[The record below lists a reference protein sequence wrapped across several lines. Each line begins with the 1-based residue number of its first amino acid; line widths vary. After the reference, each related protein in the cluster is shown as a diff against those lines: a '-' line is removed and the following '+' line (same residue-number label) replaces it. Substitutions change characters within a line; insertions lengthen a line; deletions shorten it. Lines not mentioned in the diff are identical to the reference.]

1 VKESFL
7 TEECK
12 EEIKRIGKTEILVGI
27 PSYNN
32 ERTISHVV
40 RAAQYGLAKYFPK
53 FKAVI
58 MNSDGGSTDR
68 TREIVKKTS
77 VYTDLDTI
85 LIEHAVHPAASFS
98 AAYRGGIPGKGS
110 AYKAIFETACKLKA
124 RVCVLIDSDLRS
136 ITPEWVE
143 LLAGPILLKGYD
155 YVSPLYSRHKYDGT
169 ITNSIVYPLTRALY
183 GRRIR
188 QPIGGDFGVSKKMV
202 KSYLAKDVW
211 GTDVARYGIDIWMT
225 TVAINEGAKICQSFL
240 GAKIHDVKEPGQ
252 VLGPMFKQVVNTL
265 FYLMCDYEEHWK
277 KVSRAKPTAIY
288 GFRSDNPP
296 EPVSVNLNSIVEKFK
311 RGVEDNKEY
320 WSTFLPSQRVK
331 ELEEISSVSLDKFNF
346 SPELW
351 VKIIYDFAVTY
362 SQMSSSE
369 KELDKLVNSLIP
381 IYFGRTASF
390 VIETDNIPTYEA
402 EDKIEHLCDKFEELK
417 PYLIKRWDSAKKDDS
432 YPL

>member
-1 VKESFL
+1 MGKSAL

-12 EEIKRIGKTEILVGI
+12 DEIERIGKTEILVGI

-32 ERTISHVV
+32 ERTIDHVV
-40 RAAQYGLAKYFPK
+40 RAVQYGLAKYFPK

-85 LIEHAVHPAASFS
+85 LIEHPIHPAASFS
-98 AAYRGGIPGKGS
+98 TPYHGIPGKGS

-252 VLGPMFKQVVNTL
+252 ALGPMFKQVVNTL

-277 KVSRAKPTAIY
+277 KISRAKPTAIY
-288 GFRSDNPP
+288 GFRSETPP
-296 EPVSVNLNSIVEKFK
+296 EPVSVNLNSIIEKFK
-311 RGVEDNKEY
+311 GGIEDNKEY
-320 WSTFLPSQRVK
+320 WSTFLPLQRVK

-381 IYFGRTASF
+381 IYFGRIASF
-390 VIETDNIPTYEA
+390 VIEADNIPTYEA

-417 PYLIKRWDSAKKDDS
+417 PYLIKRWDSAKKDDF

>member
-1 VKESFL
+1 VEKSVL

-12 EEIKRIGKTEILVGI
+12 DEIERIGKTEILVGI

-32 ERTISHVV
+32 ERTIGHVV
-40 RAAQYGLAKYFPK
+40 RAVQYGLAKYFPK

-58 MNSDGGSTDR
+58 MNSDGGSTDK

-85 LIEHAVHPAASFS
+85 LIEHSVHPAASFS
-98 AAYRGGIPGKGS
+98 TAYRGGIPGKGS
-110 AYKAIFETACKLKA
+110 AYKAIFETACKLRAKG
-124 RVCVLIDSDLRS
+124 CVLVDSDLRS
-136 ITPEWVE
+136 INPEWVE
-143 LLAGPILLKGYD
+143 LLAGPILLKGYH

-188 QPIGGDFGVSKKMV
+188 QPIGGDFGVSKKMI

-252 VLGPMFKQVVNTL
+252 VLGPMFKQVINTL

-277 KVSRAKPTAIY
+277 RVIHAKPTAIY
-288 GFRSDNPP
+288 GFRSETPP
-296 EPVSVNLNSIVEKFK
+296 EPVSVNLNSLIEKFK
-311 RGVEDNKEY
+311 KGVEGNKEY
-320 WSTFLPSQRVK
+320 WLTFLPLQRVK
-331 ELEEISSVSLDKFNF
+331 ELEEISFTSLTKFNF
-346 SPELW
+346 PPELW
-351 VKIIYDFAVTY
+351 VKIIYDFAVAY
-362 SQMSSSE
+362 HQIRLSSRN
-369 KELDKLVNSLIP
+369 ELDKLVNSLIP

-390 VIETDNIPTYEA
+390 IIETEDIPTYEA

-417 PYLIKRWDSAKKDDS
+417 PYLIERWDSVK
-432 YPL
+432 